1 MNAAAKVIH
10 QGSFF
15 HGQWVKLRFSH
26 QFYLQMTLVVC
37 MLLSALA
44 VVYMTNLSRM
54 TCNQLQYANQQ
65 GHELEVQW
73 GKLLLEQASLVT
85 PARVEQLAI
94 DKLHMVLPSRQQIY
108 TLHSK

>member
-10 QGSFF
+10 QGSLF
-15 HGQWVKLRFSH
+15 HGQWVKLRLSH
-26 QFYLQMTLVVC
+26 QFYLQIALVVC
-37 MLLSALA
+37 MLFSGLA

-54 TCNQLQYANQQ
+54 TCSQLQYAKQQ

-94 DKLHMVLPSRQQIY
+94 AKLHMVLPLRQKTY
-108 TLHSK
+108 TLHSQ